1 MSAGP
6 RTARLEKTKHW
17 AGYGWFMSLGT
28 LLPLVVFLGSYVVR
42 VTLVGAPVAQRLDRF
57 GIWISTFGQEPPGK
71 EKLAARASKKET
83 EETTSLLE
91 RIRVHSPAGWVAR
104 RDKPVPLFQRV
115 LWFVFVGWWLGLLW
129 VILSWSV
136 FLAPYPFLDTVA
148 GLLGELPSVMTLAQ
162 PTTLTSINSPRPPP
176 PP

>member
-1 MSAGP
+1 
-6 RTARLEKTKHW
+6 
-17 AGYGWFMSLGT
+17 
-28 LLPLVVFLGSYVVR
+28 VFLGSYVVH
-42 VTLVGAPVAQRLDRF
+42 VTLIGAPISRRLNRF

-71 EKLAARASKKET
+71 EKLEARSSKKEKD
-83 EETTSLLE
+83 ETTSLLE
-91 RIRVHSPAGWVAR
+91 RIRAHSPAGYVAR
-104 RDKPVPLFQRV
+104 RDKPVPLFLRA

-162 PTTLTSINSPRPPP
+162 PTTLASTTSPPASTP
-176 PP
+176 P

>member
-1 MSAGP
+1 MS
-6 RTARLEKTKHW
+6 
-17 AGYGWFMSLGT
+17 FGT
-28 LLPLVVFLGSYVVR
+28 LFPLVVFLGSYAVH
-42 VTLVGAPVAQRLDRF
+42 VTLVGAPVARTLNRF

-71 EKLAARASKKET
+71 ERLSARADKEK

-91 RIRVHSPAGWVAR
+91 RIRGHSPAGWVAR
-104 RDKPVPLFQRV
+104 RDKPVPLFQRI

-162 PTTLTSINSPRPPP
+162 PTTLTSINNPPAPTP
-176 PP
+176 P